1 MTPEQVVS
9 TDFETPIGMMIV
21 GSTDKGCCLLEFH
34 DRGGVEKI
42 RLAIEKRY
50 RKNVVAGRYSTNDI
64 VIEQMSEYFAGTR
77 TEFDLPLDIVGT
89 PFEKSVW
96 QELLATAF
104 GKTRSYGEVAAAVS
118 NPQASRAVGRANGAN
133 RISIIVPCH
142 RIIEANGNLRGY
154 GGGLWRKRWLLD
166 HEQKV
171 LSGTP
176 VSLFE

>member
-1 MTPEQVVS
+1 MTSEQVIC
-9 TDFETPIGMMIV
+9 TDLETPVGMMIV

-50 RKNVVAGRYSTNDI
+50 RRDVVMGESGLNDMA
-64 VIEQMSEYFAGTR
+64 IEQLSGYFTGTR
-77 TEFDLPLDIVGT
+77 TNFDLPLDIVGT

-96 QELLATAF
+96 KELLATSF
-104 GKTRSYGEVAAAVS
+104 GKTRSYGEVATAVG
-118 NPQASRAVGRANGAN
+118 NPQSSRAVGRANGAN

-171 LSGTP
+171 VSGAA

>member
-1 MTPEQVVS
+1 MTSEQVIC
-9 TDFETPIGMMIV
+9 TDMETPIGMMIV
-21 GSTDKGCCLLEFH
+21 GSTDKGCCVLEFH

-50 RKNVVAGRYSTNDI
+50 RKDVVAGKCSFNDMA
-64 VIEQMSEYFAGTR
+64 IEQISGYFAGTR
-77 TEFDLPLDIVGT
+77 TDFDLPLDIVGT

-171 LSGTP
+171 LSGAA

>member
-1 MTPEQVVS
+1 M
-9 TDFETPIGMMIV
+9 DTPIGMMIV

-50 RKNVVAGRYSTNDI
+50 RKNVVAGKCNTNDMA
-64 VIEQMSEYFAGTR
+64 IEQLSGYFAGAR
-77 TEFDLPLDIVGT
+77 TDFDLPLDIVGT
-89 PFEKSVW
+89 QFEKSVW

-104 GKTRSYGEVAAAVS
+104 GKTRSYGEVAAAVG
-118 NPQASRAVGRANGAN
+118 NPLASRAVGRANGAN

-171 LSGTP
+171 LSGAA
-176 VSLFE
+176 VSLFR

>member
-1 MTPEQVVS
+1 MTSEQVIC
-9 TDFETPIGMMIV
+9 TDTETPIGMMIV

-50 RKNVVAGRYSTNDI
+50 RKDVVAGECTSNDLA
-64 VIEQMSEYFAGTR
+64 IEQLSGYFAGTR
-77 TEFDLPLDIVGT
+77 SDFDLPLDIVGT

-96 QELLATAF
+96 NELLATEF
-104 GKTRSYGEVAAAVS
+104 GKTRSYGEVAALVG

-154 GGGLWRKRWLLD
+154 GGGLWRKRWLID

-171 LSGTP
+171 LSGAA
-176 VSLFE
+176 VSLFR

>member
-1 MTPEQVVS
+1 MTSEQVIC
-9 TDFETPIGMMIV
+9 TDMETPIGKMIV

-34 DRGGVEKI
+34 DRGGEEKI
-42 RLAIEKRY
+42 GLAIEKRY
-50 RKNVVAGRYSTNDI
+50 RKDIVAGKCKTNDM
-64 VIEQMSEYFAGTR
+64 VITQMSAYFAGTR

-89 PFEKSVW
+89 PFEKSIW
-96 QELLATAF
+96 QELLVTPF
-104 GKTRSYGEVAAAVS
+104 GKTRSYGEVGAAVG

-171 LSGTP
+171 LSGVE
-176 VSLFE
+176 VSLFG

>member
-1 MTPEQVVS
+1 MMSEQVIC
-9 TDFETPIGMMIV
+9 TDLETPIGMMIV

-42 RLAIEKRY
+42 RLAIQKRY
-50 RKNVVAGRYSTNDI
+50 RKNVVMGKCSFNDMA
-64 VIEQMSEYFAGTR
+64 IEQLSGYFAGTR
-77 TEFDLPLDIVGT
+77 TDFDVPLDIVGT

-104 GKTRSYGEVAAAVS
+104 GKTRSYGEVAAAVG

-171 LSGTP
+171 SSGTA

>member
-1 MTPEQVVS
+1 MASEQVIC
-9 TDFETPIGMMIV
+9 TDLETPIGMMIV

-50 RKNVVAGRYSTNDI
+50 RKDVVAGKCNTNDMA
-64 VIEQMSEYFAGTR
+64 IEQMSGYFAGTR
-77 TEFDLPLDIVGT
+77 TDFDLPLDIVGT

-104 GKTRSYGEVAAAVS
+104 GKTRSYGEVAASVG

-171 LSGTP
+171 LSGAT
-176 VSLFE
+176 VSLFG

>member
-1 MTPEQVVS
+1 MTSEQVIC
-9 TDFETPIGMMIV
+9 TDIETPIGKMIV
-21 GSTDKGCCLLEFH
+21 GSTEKGCCLLEFH

-42 RLAIEKRY
+42 SLAIEKRY
-50 RKNVVAGRYSTNDI
+50 RRDVVAGKCNFNDMT
-64 VIEQMSEYFAGTR
+64 IEQLSGYFAGTL
-77 TEFDLPLDIVGT
+77 TEFDLPLDIIGT

-96 QELLATAF
+96 QELLATKF
-104 GKTRSYGEVAAAVS
+104 GKTRSYGEVAAAVGNS
-118 NPQASRAVGRANGAN
+118 QASRAVGRANGAN

-171 LSGTP
+171 LSGAT

>member
-1 MTPEQVVS
+1 MTPEQVIC
-9 TDFETPIGMMIV
+9 TDMESPIGKMIV
-21 GSTDKGCCLLEFH
+21 GATDEGCCLLEFH

-42 RLAIEKRY
+42 GLAIEKRY
-50 RKNVVAGRYSTNDI
+50 RKGVVAGKCETNDM
-64 VIEQMSEYFAGTR
+64 VIDQMAEYFAGTR
-77 TEFDLPLDIVGT
+77 TDFDLPLDILGT

-104 GKTRSYGEVAAAVS
+104 GKTRSYGEVAAAVG

-171 LSGTP
+171 LSGAE
-176 VSLFE
+176 VSLFG

>member
-1 MTPEQVVS
+1 MTSEQVIC
-9 TDFETPIGMMIV
+9 TDMDSPIGKMIV
-21 GSTDKGCCLLEFH
+21 GSTDKGCCVLEFH

-42 RLAIEKRY
+42 SLAIKKRY
-50 RKNVVAGRYSTNDI
+50 RREVVLGKCSLNDM
-64 VIEQMSEYFAGTR
+64 VVDQMTEYFAGTR
-77 TEFDLPLDIVGT
+77 TDFDLPLDIVGT
-89 PFEKSVW
+89 PFEKSIW
-96 QELLATAF
+96 QELLATPF
-104 GKTRSYGEVAAAVS
+104 GKTRSYGEVGAAVG

-171 LSGTP
+171 LSGTA

>member
-1 MTPEQVVS
+1 MASEQVIG
-9 TDFETPIGMMIV
+9 TDLETPIGMMIV

-50 RKNVVAGRYSTNDI
+50 RKDVVAGKCSFNDMA
-64 VIEQMSEYFAGTR
+64 IEQLSGYFAGIR
-77 TEFDLPLDIVGT
+77 TDFDLPLDIVGT
-89 PFEKSVW
+89 QFEKSVW
-96 QELLATAF
+96 KELLATAF
-104 GKTRSYGEVAAAVS
+104 GETRSYGEVAAAVR

-171 LSGTP
+171 LSGTA